1 MTDFHFLDPEWLL
14 LIIPVLMMLVVSR
27 FRQSSASAWQ
37 NVIEPQLLQHLLQNP
52 GATASPWLKLL
63 SVAGTLLAIIALANP
78 AWEKQPESV
87 FETPRALVLVLDLS
101 ASMNAADLAPTRLV
115 RARLK
120 IRDIL
125 ERSVEGQTGLVVFAG
140 DAFSVAPLTRDSE
153 TITSQLRVLEPG
165 IMPVQGSR
173 VDLGLEQAGKLLEQA
188 GIPAGDILV
197 IADGLENTQTNII
210 TRKLHQQ
217 GHRISFMGV
226 GTLEGAP
233 ISNGRGDVIRNPNN
247 TPVLA
252 RLAEDRF
259 QKLAEAGGGRY
270 TRIALN
276 NSDIDY
282 LLDMPALNHD
292 KQLNE
297 TLAAQNRWKQTGPYF
312 TLLLLPL
319 AALAFRRGW
328 LMLFMLVIITP
339 LPDTAYAFSWQDLWK
354 TPEQQAS
361 EALMQQRHEAALELS
376 SNPDV
381 LGSAYYRQQQFEQAF
396 NQFKQSRGADAD
408 YNQGNAL
415 ARMGKYQEAIEAYD
429 RALQQQPDMQHAI
442 DNKSAIEAL
451 LEQQRQQQQ
460 QSEQESDASQER
472 QEQQPPD
479 QNTPNDKNDQN
490 EQRDSQSE
498 PSASSDQAEQ
508 QPSDTAEQSEQQA
521 GSQQADPQQAQQ
533 QNDAAS
539 LNNDFSDAAEAMEQ
553 AQQDQQE
560 NQPEVNQSEENQS
573 EADQKKEL
581 SGKPPEE
588 PSSQAQQARPEETQP
603 DQSERPSPM
612 QQQAQPLAPEEQ
624 QAAEQWL
631 RRIPDDPGGLLKRKF
646 LYQYQQRNRQP
657 SSQQAW

>member
-14 LIIPVLMMLVVSR
+14 LLIPVLLMLVLSR
-27 FRQSSASAWQ
+27 FKQSSTSAWQ

-52 GATASPWLKLL
+52 NATARPWLTLL
-63 SVAGTLLAIIALANP
+63 SVTGALLAIIALANP

-101 ASMNAADLAPTRLV
+101 ASMNAADLAPSRLV

-125 ERSVEGQTGLVVFAG
+125 ERSLEGQTGLVVFAG

-153 TITSQLRVLEPG
+153 TITSQLRVLEPR

-197 IADGLENTQTNII
+197 IADGLENNQTDSI
-210 TRKLHQQ
+210 TRKLHEQ

-252 RLAEDRF
+252 RLAEERF

-282 LLDMPALNHD
+282 LLDMPALNYD
-292 KQLNE
+292 KKLNE
-297 TLAAQNRWKQTGPYF
+297 TLATQNQWKQSGPYF

-361 EALMQQRHEAALELS
+361 EAFMQQRHESVLELS

-381 LGSAYYRQQQFEQAF
+381 LGSAYYRQQQFEQAY
-396 NQFKQSRGADAD
+396 NQFKQSQGPDAD

-442 DNKSAIEAL
+442 DNKAAIEAL
-451 LEQQRQQQQ
+451 LEQQRQQQPEQENNASQDPQDQ
-460 QSEQESDASQER
+460 QS
-472 QEQQPPD
+472 PD
-479 QNTPNDKNDQN
+479 QNKQNDRN
-490 EQRDSQSE
+490 EQKDSQPEPSESSE
-498 PSASSDQAEQ
+498 PSDQAEQ
-508 QPSDTAEQSEQQA
+508 EPSDSEEQSEQQA
-521 GSQQADPQQAQQ
+521 GSQQPDPQQAQQ
-533 QNDAAS
+533 QNQPADS
-539 LNNDFSDAAEAMEQ
+539 GNEFSDAAEAMEKQ
-553 AQQDQQE
+553 QQE
-560 NQPEVNQSEENQS
+560 PQQNQSQADPQQESAQESAQESPEESPSAQAPQANSEEAQS
-573 EADQKKEL
+573 E
-581 SGKPPEE
+581 
-588 PSSQAQQARPEETQP
+588 
-603 DQSERPSPM
+603 QSLPM
-612 QQQAQPLAPEEQ
+612 QQQAQPLDPEEQ